1 MKLHEYQAKRI
12 FGEYG
17 IAVPNGVV
25 VDTPA
30 LARAAAAQIGLPVV
44 IKAQVLTGGRGK
56 AGGVKVAKTL
66 DEVEAKA
73 GDILNLTIKDIKVE
87 KVLIDPAANIKHEIY
102 LGVTMDRPN
111 RRALLMASAA
121 GGMDIEEV
129 AATTPEK
136 IIRVHVDPFIG
147 MPDYLARD
155 VAVNLGLPK
164 ELWNEFMAI
173 ALGLVK
179 CYAEKDCSLAE
190 INPLAIV
197 EKDGKQKLVALDGK
211 MVIEDNALYRHPEL
225 EDMRNPDE
233 ETPAEKTARETGINF
248 ISLDG
253 TIGCMVNGAGLAMAT
268 MDIVNFYGG
277 TPANYLDVGGGAKA
291 DKVASAMRLI
301 LSDQKVRGVLINIF
315 GGITRCDEV
324 AKGVVE
330 AMNIVKP
337 TVPIV
342 VRLAGT
348 NQEEGN
354 RILASANMA
363 TANTLGEAAQKVVEL
378 SR

>member
-17 IAVPNGVV
+17 IAVPRGVV
-25 VDTPA
+25 ADTPA

-73 GDILNLTIKDIKVE
+73 KDILALSIKDIPVE

-164 ELWNEFMAI
+164 ELWSDFVAI

-179 CYAEKDCSLAE
+179 CYAEKDCSLAVSK
-190 INPLAIV
+190 PLAIV
-197 EKDGKQKLVALDGK
+197 EQDGKQKLMALDGK

-225 EDMRNPDE
+225 EAIRNPDE
-233 ETPAEKTARETGINF
+233 ETAAEKTARETGINF

-277 TPANYLDVGGGAKA
+277 TPANFLDVGGGAKA

-342 VRLAGT
+342 VRLVGT

-363 TANTLGEAAQKVVEL
+363 TASTLGEAAQKVVEL
-378 SR
+378 SK

>member
-17 IAVPNGVV
+17 IAVPRGVV
-25 VDTPA
+25 ADTPA

-73 GDILNLTIKDIKVE
+73 KDILALSIKDIPVE

-164 ELWNEFMAI
+164 ELWSDFVAI

-197 EKDGKQKLVALDGK
+197 EQDGKQKLLALDGK

-225 EDMRNPDE
+225 EAIRNPDE
-233 ETPAEKTARETGINF
+233 ETAAEKTARETGINF

-277 TPANYLDVGGGAKA
+277 TPANFLDVGGGAKA

-342 VRLAGT
+342 VRLVGT

-363 TANTLGEAAQKVVEL
+363 TASTLGEAAQKVVEL
-378 SR
+378 SK

>member
-17 IAVPNGVV
+17 IAVPRGVV
-25 VDTPA
+25 ADTPA

-73 GDILNLTIKDIKVE
+73 KDILALSIKDIPVE

-164 ELWNEFMAI
+164 ELWSDFVAI

-197 EKDGKQKLVALDGK
+197 EQDGKQKLMALDGK

-225 EDMRNPDE
+225 EAIRNPDE
-233 ETPAEKTARETGINF
+233 ETAAEKTARETGINF

-277 TPANYLDVGGGAKA
+277 TPANFLDVGGGAKA

-342 VRLAGT
+342 VRLVGT

-363 TANTLGEAAQKVVEL
+363 TASTLGEAAQKVVEL
-378 SR
+378 SK

>member
-155 VAVNLGLPK
+155 VAANLGLPR
-164 ELWNEFMAI
+164 EMWPEFVAI

-225 EDMRNPDE
+225 EAIRNPDE
-233 ETPAEKTARETGINF
+233 ETAAEKTARETGINF

-277 TPANYLDVGGGAKA
+277 TPANFLDVGGGAKA

-378 SR
+378 SK